1 MTEADYQVGQSGN
14 IYGAMYQYDQ
24 MSSSSCLGTGIAG
37 SNTACP
43 CKAGYHVPTNAEWD
57 TLMVNLGCSS
67 QNKLLGDDPGLEC
80 TTNTNDTIN

>member
-1 MTEADYQVGQSGN
+1 MTEADYQAGQSDN
-14 IYGAMYQYDQ
+14 IYGALYQYDQ

-57 TLMVNLGCSS
+57 VLTMSLGCRIDE
-67 QNKLLGDDPGLEC
+67 KLTGDA
-80 TTNTNDTIN
+80 T